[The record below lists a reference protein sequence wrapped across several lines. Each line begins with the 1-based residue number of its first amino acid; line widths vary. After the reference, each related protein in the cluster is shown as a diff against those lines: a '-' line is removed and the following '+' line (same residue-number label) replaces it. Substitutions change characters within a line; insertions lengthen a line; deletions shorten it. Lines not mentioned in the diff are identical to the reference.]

1 MASTINQ
8 ASERAERDAM
18 LADLR
23 KQRGE
28 IAGRLA
34 KKDEEIAAAE
44 DRDFH
49 KRLGGMR
56 RSEMTTQQKIE
67 VIRRLGSEKYL
78 KLAW

>member
-44 DRDFH
+44 DRHFH
-49 KRLGGMR
+49 K
-56 RSEMTTQQKIE
+56 
-67 VIRRLGSEKYL
+67 
-78 KLAW
+78 